1 MASSP
6 LIHQLRSK
14 FEKAAFVRARVRYGS
29 ATISL
34 QTHARTTFKAGT
46 ALSK

>member
-6 LIHQLRSK
+6 LIHQLRSASK
-14 FEKAAFVRARVRYGS
+14 KAAFVCARVRYGS
-29 ATISL
+29 AISL
-34 QTHARTTFKAGT
+34 QQIARTTFKAGT